1 RMNHAYNLLNL
12 HSYQAGLAE
21 QVRRRTGMPVR
32 AVGGIADPRQA
43 QAIIE
48 TGQADQVALARAF
61 LADPQAWF
69 MAAARRPQWA
79 ARASRRSRP
88 AAPSR

>member
-43 QAIIE
+43 PGWAPGCGPSAPASGLVHGRGAPPAMG
-48 TGQADQVALARAF
+48 GQ
-61 LADPQAWF
+61 
-69 MAAARRPQWA
+69 
-79 ARASRRSRP
+79 
-88 AAPSR
+88 